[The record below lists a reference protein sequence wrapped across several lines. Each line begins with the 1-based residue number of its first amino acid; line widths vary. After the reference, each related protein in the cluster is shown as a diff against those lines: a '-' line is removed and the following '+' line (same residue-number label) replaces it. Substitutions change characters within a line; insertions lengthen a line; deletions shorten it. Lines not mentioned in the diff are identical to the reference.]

1 MTAFG
6 QRFCLDLSY
15 DALSWRRHQPA
26 LADLCLSGCFSKTQY
41 IVLSLCWTALE
52 DPRRPVSAHKMWV
65 CARFQGRA
73 RFGTQPW
80 VACADCGERRIHQ
93 DKPGVDRG
101 LPRDGFRSAIPG
113 VTNRAV
119 CQRKHRLRTFAHVDS
134 QRLRASH
141 MLKSRFLQPSK
152 ALEAVGMYS
161 GAWHHI
167 LFQEN
172 SGA

>member
-80 VACADCGERRIHQ
+80 VACADCGERRIHR
-93 DKPGVDRG
+93 DKPAADRG
-101 LPRDGFRSAIPG
+101 SRRDRFLSAIAAGCQSPG
-113 VTNRAV
+113 RPKAPPISHLSATR
-119 CQRKHRLRTFAHVDS
+119 FAG
-134 QRLRASH
+134 
-141 MLKSRFLQPSK
+141 
-152 ALEAVGMYS
+152 VGC
-161 GAWHHI
+161 
-167 LFQEN
+167 ET
-172 SGA
+172 